1 MVTATLVATVAS
13 SILVAINST
22 LSIETVICLIG
33 MMASF
38 AFATPPSM
46 PHIAIIAGGES
57 CTTKDILIYGGLL
70 MIISIIVTLLI
81 GYPLGSVIL

>member
-1 MVTATLVATVAS
+1 
-13 SILVAINST
+13 
-22 LSIETVICLIG
+22 